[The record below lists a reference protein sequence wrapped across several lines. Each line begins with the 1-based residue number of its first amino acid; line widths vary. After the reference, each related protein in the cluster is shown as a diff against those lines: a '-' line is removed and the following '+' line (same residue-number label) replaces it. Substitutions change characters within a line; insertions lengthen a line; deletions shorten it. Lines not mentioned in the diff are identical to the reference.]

1 MSIHTKKKKYE
12 MARLPANTRLMPD
25 TRVRKVRVRG
35 GNTKFRALRLHEGN
49 FSWGSETITRHV
61 KILDVV
67 YNATSNELIRTKT
80 LVKGCIV
87 IVDASPYRD
96 WYFKRYGVALGK
108 KKADETE
115 ESEAKSVKGTKK
127 PVKAL
132 DKAFE
137 QQFKVGRLMAKITS
151 RPGQVGTADGQLLE
165 GSELQFYMR
174 KTDKKNKKKL

>member
-1 MSIHTKKKKYE
+1 MSVHRKKKKYE

-61 KILDVV
+61 KILDVI

-87 IVDASPYRD
+87 VVDASPFRD
-96 WYFKRYGVALGK
+96 WYYKRYGTMLGK
-108 KKADETE
+108 KKGGEEKTDETD
-115 ESEAKSVKGTKK
+115 VKINKTEHSI
-127 PVKAL
+127 

-165 GSELQFYMR
+165 GAELQFYMR
-174 KTDKKNKKKL
+174 KTDKKSKKKL